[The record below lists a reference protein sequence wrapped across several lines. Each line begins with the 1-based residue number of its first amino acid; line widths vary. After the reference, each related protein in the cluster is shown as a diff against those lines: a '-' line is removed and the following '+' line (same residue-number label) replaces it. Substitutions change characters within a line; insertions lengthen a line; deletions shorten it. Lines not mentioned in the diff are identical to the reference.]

1 VGGVLMAAVIVAGF
15 ALGWCI
21 FTGRIPGRASSH
33 PDFDKALPRLVGGI
47 FMLFTAFMMAAL
59 LHSVL

>member
-1 VGGVLMAAVIVAGF
+1 MVNVLMAAFIIGGF

-21 FTGRIPGRASSH
+21 FTGRIPSRASSH
-33 PDFDKALPRLVGGI
+33 PDFDKVLPRLVGGM
-47 FMLFTAFMMAAL
+47 FMLGAAYMMAAL